1 MQPPMQP
8 SPLIYFAA
16 SIKYLLASNIVD
28 FLKTLSSHRNEQ
40 VNSKINMNE
49 LNQQN
54 SGGITAAGVDKIRTM
69 IEGFDDISHG
79 GLPVG
84 RTTLVSGTSGTGKTL
99 LAVQFLRNGI
109 VDFNEPGVFVTF
121 EESPA
126 DIIKNAFSFG
136 WDLQKFVDEGK
147 LFILDASPD
156 PDGQDVVGN
165 FDLSA
170 LIERIQYAIRKY
182 KAKRV
187 SIDSVTAVFQQYDAV
202 SVVRRE
208 IFRIVARLK
217 QVGVTTI
224 MTTERMDEYGQV
236 ARFGVEEFVSD
247 NVVILRNVL
256 EGERRRRT
264 IEILKLRGTTHM
276 QGEYPFTMTHQGIN
290 IFPLGAMRLTQRS
303 SNVRVSSGVKT
314 LDEMCGGGY
323 FKDSIILATGATGT
337 GKTMLVSK
345 FLEESCVRGERVIL
359 FAYEESRA
367 QLSRNASSWGID
379 FEELEQQGLLKI
391 LCAYPESAGLEDHLQ
406 TIKQEIA
413 DFKPARIA
421 IDSLS
426 AIARGVS
433 NNAFR
438 QFVIGVT
445 GFAKQEE
452 ITGFFTNTTD
462 QFMGS
467 NSITNTHISTITD
480 TILMLQY
487 VEIRGEMSRAIN
499 VFKMRGSWHDKG
511 IREYIISDRG
521 LEIKDSFRNFERIIS
536 GSPTRIAVDEKT
548 ELSRI
553 IRGVQRDEE

>member
-1 MQPPMQP
+1 MSQLN
-8 SPLIYFAA
+8 SPESRRDESVL
-16 SIKYLLASNIVD
+16 
-28 FLKTLSSHRNEQ
+28 
-40 VNSKINMNE
+40 M
-49 LNQQN
+49 
-54 SGGITAAGVDKIRTM
+54 GVHKIRTM

-99 LAVQFLRNGI
+99 LAVQFLYNGI
-109 VDFNEPGVFVTF
+109 SYFNDPGVFVTF
-121 EESPA
+121 EESPT
-126 DIIKNAFSFG
+126 DIIKNAYSFG
-136 WDLQKFVDEGK
+136 WDLQKLINEGK

-156 PDGQDVVGN
+156 PEGQEVVGN

-187 SIDSVTAVFQQYDAV
+187 SIDSITAIFQQYDAA

-208 IFRIVARLK
+208 IFRLVARLK
-217 QVGVTTI
+217 QIGVTTV
-224 MTTERMDEYGQV
+224 MTTERIEEYGPV

-247 NVVILRNVL
+247 NVVIVRNVL

-276 QGEYPFTMTHQGIN
+276 KGEYPFTITNQGIN

-314 LDEMCGGGY
+314 LDEMCGGGF

-337 GKTMLVSK
+337 GKTLLVSK
-345 FLEESCVRGERVIL
+345 FIQDACLRDDRAIL

-367 QLSRNASSWGID
+367 QLSRNAYSWGID
-379 FEELEQQGLLKI
+379 FEEMEQKGLLKI
-391 LCAYPESAGLEDHLQ
+391 LCSYPESAGLEDHLQ
-406 TIKQEIA
+406 IIKSEIA
-413 DFKPARIA
+413 EFKPSRIA

-426 AIARGVS
+426 ALARGVS

-445 GFAKQEE
+445 GYAKQEE

-467 NSITNTHISTITD
+467 HSITDSHISTITD

-499 VFKMRGSWHDKG
+499 VFKMRGSWHDTA
-511 IREYIISDRG
+511 IREYTISEEG
-521 LEIKDSFRNFERIIS
+521 PEIKDSFRNYERIIS
-536 GSPTRIAVDEKT
+536 GSPSRITVDEKS

-553 IRGVQRDEE
+553 VQGVRDMSED

>member
-1 MQPPMQP
+1 MNQINPTEQKPDE
-8 SPLIYFAA
+8 IE
-16 SIKYLLASNIVD
+16 IVEV
-28 FLKTLSSHRNEQ
+28 H
-40 VNSKINMNE
+40 
-49 LNQQN
+49 
-54 SGGITAAGVDKIRTM
+54 KIRTM

-79 GLPVG
+79 GLPIS

-99 LAVQFLRNGI
+99 FAVQFLHNGI
-109 VDFNEPGVFVTF
+109 KHFDEPGVFVTF
-121 EESPA
+121 EESPT
-126 DIIKNAFSFG
+126 DIIKNAHSLG
-136 WDLQKFVDEGK
+136 WNLQQLINEGK

-156 PDGQDVVGN
+156 PEGQEVVGN

-187 SIDSVTAVFQQYDAV
+187 SIDSITAIFQQYDAA

-208 IFRIVARLK
+208 IFRLVARLK
-217 QVGVTTI
+217 QIGVTTI
-224 MTTERMDEYGQV
+224 MTTERVEEYGPV

-247 NVVILRNVL
+247 NVVIVRNVL

-264 IEILKLRGTTHM
+264 IEILKLRGTIHM
-276 QGEYPFTMTHQGIN
+276 KGEYPFTITSQGIS

-314 LDEMCGGGY
+314 LDEMCGGGF

-337 GKTMLVSK
+337 GKTLLVSK
-345 FLEESCVRGERVIL
+345 FIQDACLRGERAIL

-367 QLSRNASSWGID
+367 QLSRNAYSWGID
-379 FEELEQQGLLKI
+379 FEEMEQNGLLKI
-391 LCAYPESAGLEDHLQ
+391 LCTYPESAGLEDHLQ
-406 TIKQEIA
+406 IIKSEIA
-413 DFKPARIA
+413 EFKPTRIA

-426 AIARGVS
+426 ALARGVS

-445 GFAKQEE
+445 GYAKQEE

-467 NSITNTHISTITD
+467 NSITDSHISTITD

-487 VEIRGEMSRAIN
+487 VEIRGDMARAIN
-499 VFKMRGSWHDKG
+499 VFKMRGSWHDTG
-511 IREYIISDRG
+511 IREYIISEEG
-521 LEIKDSFRNFERIIS
+521 PEIKDSFRNYERIIS
-536 GSPTRIAVDEKT
+536 GSPTRISVDEKN

-553 IRGVQRDEE
+553 VRGVRDKSEE

>member
-1 MQPPMQP
+1 MDKFNQ
-8 SPLIYFAA
+8 
-16 SIKYLLASNIVD
+16 
-28 FLKTLSSHRNEQ
+28 TEQ
-40 VNSKINMNE
+40 IEEVVP
-49 LNQQN
+49 
-54 SGGITAAGVDKIRTM
+54 TGVKKIRTM

-84 RTTLVSGTSGTGKTL
+84 RSTLVSGTSGTGKTL
-99 LAVQFLRNGI
+99 LAVQFLYNGI
-109 VDFNEPGVFVTF
+109 TQFDEPGVFVTF
-121 EESPA
+121 EESPT
-126 DIIKNAFSFG
+126 DIIKNAYSFG
-136 WDLQKFVDEGK
+136 WDLQRLVNQGK

-156 PDGQDVVGN
+156 PEGQDIVGS

-170 LIERIQYAIRKY
+170 LIERLQYAIRKY
-182 KAKRV
+182 KARRV
-187 SIDSVTAVFQQYDAV
+187 SVDSVTAVFQQYDAV

-208 IFRIVARLK
+208 IFRLVARLK

-224 MTTERMDEYGQV
+224 MTTEREAEYGPV

-247 NVVILRNVL
+247 NVVIVRNVL

-276 QGEYPFTMTHQGIN
+276 KGEYPFTITNEGIN

-314 LDEMCGGGY
+314 LDEMCGGGF

-337 GKTMLVSK
+337 GKTLLVSK
-345 FLEESCVRGERVIL
+345 FLQDGCQNGDRTIL

-367 QLSRNASSWGID
+367 QLFRNAYSWGID
-379 FEELEQQGLLKI
+379 FEDLESQGLLKI

-406 TIKQEIA
+406 IIKSEINE
-413 DFKPARIA
+413 FKPSRIA

-426 AIARGVS
+426 ALARGVS

-445 GFAKQEE
+445 GYAKQEE

-467 NSITNTHISTITD
+467 HSITDSHISTITD

-511 IREYIISDRG
+511 IREYTISENG
-521 LEIKDSFRNFERIIS
+521 AEIRDSFRNYERIIS
-536 GSPTRIAVDEKT
+536 GSPSRITVDEKS

-553 IRGVQRDEE
+553 VRGVQDRDEQ

>member
-1 MQPPMQP
+1 MTQTNQ
-8 SPLIYFAA
+8 SE
-16 SIKYLLASNIVD
+16 S
-28 FLKTLSSHRNEQ
+28 RNQ
-40 VNSKINMNE
+40 VEM
-49 LNQQN
+49 
-54 SGGITAAGVDKIRTM
+54 SGIQKIRTL

-84 RTTLVSGTSGTGKTL
+84 RTTLISGTSGTGKTL
-99 LAVQFLRNGI
+99 FASQFLYNGI
-109 VDFNEPGVFVTF
+109 TQFDEPGIFVTF
-121 EESPA
+121 EESPE
-126 DIIKNAFSFG
+126 DIIKNALSFG
-136 WDLQKFVDEGK
+136 WNLQKFIDEGK

-156 PDGQDVVGN
+156 PEGQEVVGN

-182 KAKRV
+182 KARRV
-187 SIDSVTAVFQQYDAV
+187 SIDSVTAVFQQYEAAG
-202 SVVRRE
+202 VVRRE
-208 IFRIVARLK
+208 IFRLMARLK

-224 MTTERMDEYGQV
+224 MTTERVDEYGPV

-247 NVVILRNVL
+247 NVVIVRNVL

-264 IEILKLRGTTHM
+264 VEVLKLRGTTHM
-276 QGEYPFTMTHQGIN
+276 KGEYPFTITDRGVN

-303 SNVRVSSGVKT
+303 SNIRVSSGVTT
-314 LDEMCGGGY
+314 LDTMCGGGF
-323 FKDSIILATGATGT
+323 FKDSIILTTGATGT

-345 FLEESCVRGERVIL
+345 FLQEACQRGDRAIL

-367 QLSRNASSWGID
+367 QLSRNAYSWGID
-379 FEELEQQGLLKI
+379 FEELEQKELLKI
-391 LCAYPESAGLEDHLQ
+391 ICAYPESAGLEDHLQ
-406 TIKQEIA
+406 TIKSEIA
-413 DFKPARIA
+413 EFKPSQIA

-426 AIARGVS
+426 ALARGVS

-467 NSITNTHISTITD
+467 HSITDSHISTITD
-480 TILMLQY
+480 TIIMLQY
-487 VEIRGEMSRAIN
+487 VEIRGEMSRALN

-511 IREYIISDRG
+511 IREYTISAQG
-521 LEIKDSFRNFERIIS
+521 PEIKESFRNFERIIS
-536 GSPTRIAVDEKT
+536 GSPTRIAVDEKMD
-548 ELSRI
+548 LSRI
-553 IRGVQRDEE
+553 IKSVKDEKE

>member
-1 MQPPMQP
+1 MSESSQDIKNNGRK
-8 SPLIYFAA
+8 LI
-16 SIKYLLASNIVD
+16 
-28 FLKTLSSHRNEQ
+28 
-40 VNSKINMNE
+40 
-49 LNQQN
+49 
-54 SGGITAAGVDKIRTM
+54 GVQKIRTM

-79 GLPVG
+79 GMPVA

-99 LAVQFLRNGI
+99 FAVQFLYHGI
-109 VDFNEPGVFVTF
+109 TYFDEPGIFVTF
-121 EESPA
+121 EESPT
-126 DIIKNAFSFG
+126 DIIKNASSFG
-136 WDLQKFVDEGK
+136 WDLQQFIDEGK

-156 PDGQDVVGN
+156 PEGQDIVGN

-187 SIDSVTAVFQQYDAV
+187 SIDSVTAVFQQYEAAG
-202 SVVRRE
+202 VVRRE
-208 IFRIVARLK
+208 IFRLVARLK
-217 QVGVTTI
+217 QVGATTI
-224 MTTERMDEYGQV
+224 MTTEREAEYGPV

-247 NVVILRNVL
+247 NVVIFRNVL

-264 IEILKLRGTTHM
+264 AEILKLRGTTHM
-276 QGEYPFTMTHQGIN
+276 KGEYPFTITNNGIS

-303 SNVRVSSGVKT
+303 SNARVSSGNPT
-314 LDEMCGGGY
+314 LDQMCGGGF

-337 GKTMLVSK
+337 GKTLLVSI
-345 FLEESCVRGERVIL
+345 FLQDACKNGQRAML

-367 QLSRNASSWGID
+367 QLFRNASSWGID
-379 FEELEQQGLLKI
+379 FEEMERKGLLKI
-391 LCAYPESAGLEDHLQ
+391 LCSYPESAGLEDHLQ
-406 TIKQEIA
+406 IIKSEISE
-413 DFKPARIA
+413 FKPARIA

-426 AIARGVS
+426 ALARGVS

-445 GFAKQEE
+445 GYAKQEE

-467 NSITNTHISTITD
+467 HSITDSHISTITD

-487 VEIRGEMSRAIN
+487 VEIRGEMSRALN

-511 IREYIISDRG
+511 IREYTISDHG
-521 LEIKDSFRNFERIIS
+521 PLITDSFRDYERIIS
-536 GSPTRIAVDEKT
+536 GSPTRISVNEKS
-548 ELSRI
+548 ELARI
-553 IRGVQRDEE
+553 IQGVQGKIESDE

>member
-1 MQPPMQP
+1 MTQKGEIEFRQ
-8 SPLIYFAA
+8 
-16 SIKYLLASNIVD
+16 
-28 FLKTLSSHRNEQ
+28 
-40 VNSKINMNE
+40 
-49 LNQQN
+49 
-54 SGGITAAGVDKIRTM
+54 TAAGVQKIRTM

-79 GLPVG
+79 GLPIG

-99 LAVQFLRNGI
+99 FAVQFLYHGI
-109 VDFNEPGVFVTF
+109 RYFNEPGVFVTF
-121 EESPA
+121 EESPQ
-126 DIIKNAFSFG
+126 DIVKNACSFG
-136 WDLQKFVDEGK
+136 WDLQELINEGK

-156 PDGQDVVGN
+156 PDGQEVVGS

-170 LIERIQYAIRKY
+170 LIERIQYGIRKY

-187 SIDSVTAVFQQYDAV
+187 SIDSVTAVFQQYDAA

-208 IFRIVARLK
+208 IFRLVARLK
-217 QVGVTTI
+217 QVGATTV
-224 MTTERMDEYGQV
+224 MTTERMQEYGPI

-264 IEILKLRGTTHM
+264 LEILKLRGTTHM
-276 QGEYPFTMTHQGIN
+276 KGEYPFTMTNDGIN

-303 SNVRVSSGVKT
+303 SNVRVSSGVKA
-314 LDEMCGGGY
+314 LDNMCGGGF

-337 GKTMLVSK
+337 GKTLLVSK
-345 FLEESCVRGERVIL
+345 FAQEGCLNGERAIL

-367 QLSRNASSWGID
+367 QLLRNAYSWGIN
-379 FEELEQQGLLKI
+379 FEEMEQKGLLKI

-406 TIKQEIA
+406 IIKTEIVNY
-413 DFKPARIA
+413 KPSRIA

-426 AIARGVS
+426 ALARGVS

-445 GFAKQEE
+445 GYAKQEE

-462 QFMGS
+462 RFMGAH
-467 NSITNTHISTITD
+467 SITDSHISTITD

-487 VEIRGEMSRAIN
+487 VEIRGEMSRALN
-499 VFKMRGSWHDKG
+499 VFKMRGSWHDTG
-511 IREYIISDRG
+511 IREYTINERG
-521 LEIKDSFRNFERIIS
+521 PEIKDSFRNYEGIIS
-536 GSPTRIAVDEKT
+536 GSPTRISVNEKT

-553 IRGVQRDEE
+553 VRGVQDKTGEENL

>member
-1 MQPPMQP
+1 MQTSSYGQ
-8 SPLIYFAA
+8 
-16 SIKYLLASNIVD
+16 SNDGD
-28 FLKTLSSHRNEQ
+28 FLE
-40 VNSKINMNE
+40 
-49 LNQQN
+49 
-54 SGGITAAGVDKIRTM
+54 GVQKIRTM

-79 GLPVG
+79 GLPIH

-99 LAVQFLRNGI
+99 FSVQFLYNGI
-109 VDFNEPGVFVTF
+109 TQFNEPGIFVTF
-121 EESPA
+121 EESPV
-126 DIIKNAFSFG
+126 DIIKNAHIFG
-136 WDLQKFVDEGK
+136 WNLQKLVDEGK

-156 PDGQDVVGN
+156 PEGQDVVGN

-170 LIERIQYAIRKY
+170 IIERIQYAIRKF

-187 SIDSVTAVFQQYDAV
+187 SIDSVTALFQQYDAA
-202 SVVRRE
+202 SIVRRE
-208 IFRIVARLK
+208 IFRLVARLK

-224 MTTERMDEYGQV
+224 MTTERVDEYGPV

-247 NVVILRNVL
+247 NVVIVRNVL

-264 IEILKLRGTTHM
+264 LEILKLRGTTHM
-276 QGEYPFTMTHQGIN
+276 KGEYPFTITNEGIN

-314 LDEMCGGGY
+314 LDEMCGGGF

-337 GKTMLVSK
+337 GKTLLVSK
-345 FLEESCVRGERVIL
+345 FLQDACNSGERAIL

-367 QLSRNASSWGID
+367 QLSRNAYSWGID
-379 FEELEQQGLLKI
+379 FEELEEKGLLKI

-406 TIKQEIA
+406 MIKSEIA
-413 DFKPARIA
+413 EFKPVRIA

-426 AIARGVS
+426 ALARGVS

-462 QFMGS
+462 QFMGAH
-467 NSITNTHISTITD
+467 SITDSHISTITD

-511 IREYIISDRG
+511 IREYSISERG
-521 LEIKDSFRNFERIIS
+521 PEIKDSFRNFERIIS
-536 GSPTRIAVDEKT
+536 GSPTRITVNEKS

-553 IRGVQRDEE
+553 VRGVQEMGE

>member
-1 MQPPMQP
+1 MSQPN
-8 SPLIYFAA
+8 
-16 SIKYLLASNIVD
+16 SNGSQ
-28 FLKTLSSHRNEQ
+28 LEAK
-40 VNSKINMNE
+40 
-49 LNQQN
+49 
-54 SGGITAAGVDKIRTM
+54 GVQKIRTM

-99 LAVQFLRNGI
+99 IAVQFLYNGI
-109 VDFNEPGVFVTF
+109 SQFDEPGVFVTF

-126 DIIKNAFSFG
+126 DIIKNAYSFG
-136 WDLQKFVDEGK
+136 WNLQKLIDDGK

-156 PDGQDVVGN
+156 PEGQDVVGS

-170 LIERIQYAIRKY
+170 LIERIHYAIRKY
-182 KAKRV
+182 KARRV
-187 SIDSVTAVFQQYDAV
+187 SIDSVTAVFQQYDAA

-208 IFRIVARLK
+208 IFRLVARMK
-217 QVGVTTI
+217 QVGATTI
-224 MTTERMDEYGQV
+224 MTTERVEEYGPI

-264 IEILKLRGTTHM
+264 AEILKLRGTTHM
-276 QGEYPFTMTHQGIN
+276 KGEYPFTITNQGIS

-314 LDEMCGGGY
+314 LDQMCGGGF

-337 GKTMLVSK
+337 GKTLLVSK
-345 FLEESCVRGERVIL
+345 FIQDACNRGERAIL

-367 QLSRNASSWGID
+367 QLSRNAYSWGIE
-379 FEELEQQGLLKI
+379 FEELERKGLLKI

-406 TIKQEIA
+406 MIKSEI
-413 DFKPARIA
+413 DHFKPNCIA

-426 AIARGVS
+426 ALARGVS

-438 QFVIGVT
+438 QFIIGVT

-462 QFMGS
+462 QFMGAH
-467 NSITNTHISTITD
+467 SITDSHISTITD

-511 IREYIISDRG
+511 IREYTITEQG
-521 LEIKDSFRNFERIIS
+521 PEIKDSFRNFERIIS
-536 GSPTRIAVDEKT
+536 GSPSRVSVDEKS

-553 IRGVQRDEE
+553 VKGVKDNVE

>member
-1 MQPPMQP
+1 MSQ
-8 SPLIYFAA
+8 
-16 SIKYLLASNIVD
+16 
-28 FLKTLSSHRNEQ
+28 
-40 VNSKINMNE
+40 
-49 LNQQN
+49 LNQGEQQQDK
-54 SGGITAAGVDKIRTM
+54 IATVGVQKIRTM

-99 LAVQFLRNGI
+99 LAVQFLYHGI
-109 VDFNEPGVFVTF
+109 TYFDEAGVFVTF
-121 EESPA
+121 EESPT
-126 DIIKNAFSFG
+126 DIIKNASSFG
-136 WDLQKFVDEGK
+136 WDLQQLINEGK

-156 PDGQDVVGN
+156 PEGQEVVGN

-187 SIDSVTAVFQQYDAV
+187 SVDSMTAIFQQYDAA

-208 IFRIVARLK
+208 IFRLVARLK
-217 QVGVTTI
+217 QIGVTTV
-224 MTTERMDEYGQV
+224 MTTERVEEYGPV

-247 NVVILRNVL
+247 NVVIVRNVL

-264 IEILKLRGTTHM
+264 MEILKLRGTTHM
-276 QGEYPFTMTHQGIN
+276 KGEYPFTMTNQGIN

-303 SNVRVSSGVKT
+303 SNARVSSGVKT
-314 LDEMCGGGY
+314 LDEMCGGGF

-337 GKTMLVSK
+337 GKTLLVSK
-345 FLEESCVRGERVIL
+345 FIQDACLRGDRAIL

-379 FEELEQQGLLKI
+379 FEELEKKGLMKI
-391 LCAYPESAGLEDHLQ
+391 LCTYPESAGLEDHLQ
-406 TIKQEIA
+406 IIKSEIA
-413 DFKPARIA
+413 EFKPSRIA

-426 AIARGVS
+426 ALARGVS

-445 GFAKQEE
+445 GYAKQEE

-467 NSITNTHISTITD
+467 NSITDSHISTITD

-487 VEIRGEMSRAIN
+487 VEIRGDMSRAIN
-499 VFKMRGSWHDKG
+499 VFKMRGSWHDTG
-511 IREYIISDRG
+511 IREYTISADG
-521 LEIKDSFRNFERIIS
+521 PEIKDSFRNYERIIS
-536 GSPTRIAVDEKT
+536 GSPTRVTVNEKN

-553 IRGVQRDEE
+553 VQGVRDKSGE

>member
-1 MQPPMQP
+1 
-8 SPLIYFAA
+8 
-16 SIKYLLASNIVD
+16 
-28 FLKTLSSHRNEQ
+28 
-40 VNSKINMNE
+40 MNQ
-49 LNQQN
+49 LNQN
-54 SGGITAAGVDKIRTM
+54 PLNGEYSVPGVQKIRTM

-79 GLPVG
+79 GVPTG
-84 RTTLVSGTSGTGKTL
+84 RTTLISGTSGTGKTL
-99 LAVQFLRNGI
+99 LAVQFLYQGI
-109 VDFNEPGVFVTF
+109 VDFDESGVFVTF

-126 DIIKNAFSFG
+126 DVIKNAFSFG
-136 WDLQKFVDEGK
+136 WDLQKFINEGK

-156 PDGQDVVGN
+156 PEGQDVAGN

-182 KAKRV
+182 KARRV
-187 SIDSVTAVFQQYDAV
+187 SIDSVTAVFQQYDSAG
-202 SVVRRE
+202 VVRRE
-208 IFRIVARLK
+208 IFRLVARLK
-217 QVGVTTI
+217 QVGATTL
-224 MTTERMDEYGQV
+224 MTTERVEEYGPV

-247 NVVILRNVL
+247 NVVIIRNVL

-276 QGEYPFTMTHQGIN
+276 KGEYPFTITNNGIN

-314 LDEMCGGGY
+314 LDEMCGGGF

-337 GKTMLVSK
+337 GKTMMVSK
-345 FLEESCVRGERVIL
+345 FLQDACQRGDRAIL

-379 FEELEQQGLLKI
+379 FEELEQKGVLRI
-391 LCAYPESAGLEDHLQ
+391 ICAYPESAGLEDHLQ
-406 TIKQEIA
+406 IIKTEIA
-413 DFKPARIA
+413 EFKPSRIA

-426 AIARGVS
+426 ALARGVS

-452 ITGFFTNTTD
+452 ITGFFTNTSD

-467 NSITNTHISTITD
+467 NSITDSHISTITD

-487 VEIRGEMSRAIN
+487 VEIRGEMARAIN

-511 IREYIISDRG
+511 IREYTISERG
-521 LEIKDSFRNFERIIS
+521 PQIKESFRNFEGIIS
-536 GSPTRIAVDEKT
+536 GSPTRIAVDEKS

-553 IRGVQRDEE
+553 IKAVQPKDEV